1 MDLAAE
7 IPENSR
13 IEKIQKFM
21 KADIRK
27 GLFIMMADK
36 AIDQGRPFLK
46 EKI

>member
-1 MDLAAE
+1 MDLAAR
-7 IPENSR
+7 IPEASR
-13 IEKIQKFM
+13 IEKMQKLM
-21 KADIRK
+21 KVDIRK